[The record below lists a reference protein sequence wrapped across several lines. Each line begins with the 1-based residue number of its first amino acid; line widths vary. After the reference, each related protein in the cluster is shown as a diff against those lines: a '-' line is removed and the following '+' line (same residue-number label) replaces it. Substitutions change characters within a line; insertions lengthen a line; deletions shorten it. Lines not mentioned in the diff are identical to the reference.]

1 MEVGFPVAHGMFFDN
16 RSGASRQFFCTIP
29 TLQPD
34 HWGALAPVVTRILGR
49 KQLNGVNFVK
59 GNSSSEREGVQCR
72 SRGVYKCCM
81 VMGCG
86 KGASS
91 RPVSSGAS
99 AVLTF
104 SKSFRCRRIIPFA
117 SLDFLVCPLHY
128 AELAFRRY
136 LLSPYRSGFF
146 HVPGTESDYS
156 LRVSEC
162 SARRRFRAAV
172 RSVLWDGCS
181 LSG

>member
-59 GNSSSEREGVQCR
+59 GKSSSEREGVQCR

-104 SKSFRCRRIIPFA
+104 SKAFRCRLISR
-117 SLDFLVCPLHY
+117 LHQSTFWY
-128 AELAFRRY
+128 ARCTLPSSPSGDIFRR
-136 LLSPYRSGFF
+136 PTARDFF
-146 HVPGTESDYS
+146 TYPERKAII
-156 LRVSEC
+156 L
-162 SARRRFRAAV
+162 
-172 RSVLWDGCS
+172 
-181 LSG
+181 